1 MSQTVLLVS
10 KAHQQSVKRLYKII
24 FQLHKSLPGEL
35 KQIGNSY
42 VSREF
47 KLHKNAS
54 PEHTQIFMREWSV
67 ILYRRERAFIYFISF
82 FFLFRNTLKL

>member
-42 VSREF
+42 VSKEF

-67 ILYRRERAFIYFISF
+67 IFFFVFVHERERAFI
-82 FFLFRNTLKL
+82 